1 MVKFSRQVRVEYS
14 PSQMFDLVSDIGA
27 YADFVPLC
35 TASAVHEKND
45 DWLKATVTMAK
56 GGVGFSFTTI
66 NFLQKKRA
74 IRMSLVDGPFK
85 HLEGGWLFNS
95 SGAHGCEI
103 SLELEF
109 EFANQV
115 ISLVFRPLFKQLCN
129 SMIDS
134 FKKQAAFR
142 YRGAGDEI

>member
-1 MVKFSRQVRVEYS
+1 MIKINRQTRVEYS
-14 PSQMFDLVSDIGA
+14 PSQMFALVSDIGT
-27 YADFVPLC
+27 YADFIPLC
-35 TASAVHEKND
+35 TRSVVNEKND

-66 NFLQKKRA
+66 NFLQKNRA

-85 HLEGGWLFNS
+85 ILKGVWLFDPWKD
-95 SGAHGCEI
+95 HGSEI

-115 ISLVFRPLFKQLCN
+115 ISLAFRPLFKQLCD
-129 SMIDS
+129 SMVDS
-134 FKKQAAFR
+134 FKKQAAMR
-142 YRGAGDEI
+142 YGGS